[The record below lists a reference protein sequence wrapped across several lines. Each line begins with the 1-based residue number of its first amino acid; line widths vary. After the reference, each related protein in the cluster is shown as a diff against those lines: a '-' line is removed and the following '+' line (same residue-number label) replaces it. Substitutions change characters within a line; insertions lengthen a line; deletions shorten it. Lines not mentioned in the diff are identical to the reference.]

1 MFDGGSVELNILEDI
16 EIGWVIVGDMVVL
29 VVVLFFLFF
38 LSIIFGVVCVFLL
51 KVNGEEIW

>member
-38 LSIIFGVVCVFLL
+38 LSFIFEVVCVFLL